1 MINTIFL
8 MGYMGVGKTII
19 GKSLSNSIGYKFY
32 DMDDFIE
39 KKEGKTV
46 SQIFKDHN
54 EVYFRRLEHK
64 CLIELSSI
72 NEKKIISTGG
82 GTPCFENNLDIINTH
97 PYSLSVYLKA
107 NVNTI
112 IERIKNSEINRP
124 MISHLKENNQLNE
137 FIKKHLFERSFY
149 YEKSN
154 IKVKT
159 DNLKITEIVDKICK
173 KLV

>member
-1 MINTIFL
+1 
-8 MGYMGVGKTII
+8 
-19 GKSLSNSIGYKFY
+19 
-32 DMDDFIE
+32 
-39 KKEGKTV
+39 
-46 SQIFKDHN
+46 
-54 EVYFRRLEHK
+54 
-64 CLIELSSI
+64 
-72 NEKKIISTGG
+72 
-82 GTPCFENNLDIINTH
+82 
-97 PYSLSVYLKA
+97 
-107 NVNTI
+107 
-112 IERIKNSEINRP
+112 